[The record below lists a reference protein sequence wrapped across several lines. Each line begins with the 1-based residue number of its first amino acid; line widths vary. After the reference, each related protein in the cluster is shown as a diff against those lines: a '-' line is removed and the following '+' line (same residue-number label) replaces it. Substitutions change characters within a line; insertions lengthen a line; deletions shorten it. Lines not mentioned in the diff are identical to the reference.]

1 MVEKVAVALAVKD
14 VLVKVAK
21 SYQTGGYILLILW
34 LLLSV
39 GS

>member
-1 MVEKVAVALAVKD
+1 MVKKVAVALAVKD
-14 VLVKVAK
+14 VLVKVGR
-21 SYQTGGYILLILW
+21 SYQTGGCILLILW